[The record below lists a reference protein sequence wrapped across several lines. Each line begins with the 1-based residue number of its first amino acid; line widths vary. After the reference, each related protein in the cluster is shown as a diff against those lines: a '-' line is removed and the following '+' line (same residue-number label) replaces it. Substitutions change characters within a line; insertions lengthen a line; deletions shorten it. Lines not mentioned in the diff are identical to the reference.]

1 MPATKRLRFRE
12 LALVDVEA
20 ATQWYAQ
27 QAGERAAL
35 GFLDAL
41 DAAYAHIERHPATGS
56 PRWGLELEVPD
67 LRSRPLDRFPHLV
80 FYVER
85 ANYVEVWRVLHGA
98 RDLPAAFAEPPTSAA

>member
-41 DAAYAHIERHPATGS
+41 DAAYEHIERHLASGS
-56 PRWGLELEVPD
+56 PRWVHALDVPD
-67 LRSRPLDRFPHLV
+67 LRSWPLRRFPHLV
-80 FYVER
+80 SDVER
-85 ANYVEVWRVLHGA
+85 ESHVEVWRVLHGA
-98 RDLPAAFAEPPTSAA
+98 RDIPAAFAEPPPSEA